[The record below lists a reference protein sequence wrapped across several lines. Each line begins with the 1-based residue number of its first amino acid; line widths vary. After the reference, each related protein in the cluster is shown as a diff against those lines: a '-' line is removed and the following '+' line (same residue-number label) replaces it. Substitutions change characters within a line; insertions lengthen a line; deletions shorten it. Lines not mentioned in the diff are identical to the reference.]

1 MRGFYMA
8 LDLARM
14 DLWSVLLIVAA
25 AVIGIY
31 FRAEAV
37 IDPKAPAV
45 INWVVKVVVAII
57 AWHLLRQ
64 LPVLIHVRL

>member
-1 MRGFYMA
+1 MS

-31 FRAEAV
+31 FRAEAIV
-37 IDPKAPAV
+37 DSKAPAV
-45 INWVVKVVVAII
+45 IHWVVKVVVAII

-64 LPVLIHVRL
+64 LPVLVHVRL

>member
-1 MRGFYMA
+1 MA

-14 DLWSVLLIVAA
+14 NLWSVLLIVAA

-37 IDPKAPAV
+37 VDPKAPAV
-45 INWVVKVVVAII
+45 VNWVVKVVVAII